1 MAKGTGPGPDA
12 RRADQAVRL
21 YRAGLTLEEAARR
34 AGLSRHQLRRALRQR
49 GAPRRAGA
57 WEPTP
62 AQAAKIVNLYAQGL
76 SIRGVAAR
84 LGQSEFCVGEF
95 LRDSGVPMLPRGRRP
110 PVPAATAARVVRLYT
125 VAKVPVREIA
135 RRTGLSVE
143 RVSRLLQVRGV
154 AVRNGR
160 PPWEPSP
167 AELREA
173 ARLYAEEG
181 WGLAQ
186 LGARFG
192 VSAPTVARR
201 LRGEGVVLRGPG
213 RQADRG

>member
-1 MAKGTGPGPDA
+1 MAKGRGLGQDA
-12 RRADQAVRL
+12 RRTDQAVRL
-21 YRAGLTLEEAARR
+21 YLAGMTLGEAARR
-34 AGLSRHQLRRALRQR
+34 AGLSRHRLRRALRQR
-49 GAPRRAGA
+49 GVPRRAGA

-62 AQAAKIVNLYAQGL
+62 AQAAKIVRLYGQGL

-84 LGQSEFCVGEF
+84 LGLSEFLVGEF

-110 PVPAATAARVVRLYT
+110 PVPTSTAARVVRLYT

-135 RRTGLSVE
+135 RHTGLSAE
-143 RVSRLLQVRGV
+143 RARRVLQERGV

-160 PPWEPSP
+160 PPWEPTP
-167 AELREA
+167 DELREA

-181 WGLAQ
+181 WGLVL

-192 VSAPTVARR
+192 VSGPMVARR
-201 LRGEGVVLRGPG
+201 LRGEGIALRGPG
-213 RQADRG
+213 RQGGSG

>member
-1 MAKGTGPGPDA
+1 MAKGRGLGQDA
-12 RRADQAVRL
+12 RRTDQAVRL
-21 YRAGLTLEEAARR
+21 YLAGMTLGEAARR
-34 AGLSRHQLRRALRQR
+34 AGLSRHQLRRALRLR
-49 GAPRRAGA
+49 GIPRRAGA

-62 AQAAKIVNLYAQGL
+62 AQAARIVRLYGQGL

-84 LGQSEFCVGEF
+84 LGLSEFGVGEF

-125 VAKVPVREIA
+125 VAKLPVREIA
-135 RRTGLSVE
+135 RRTGLSAE
-143 RVSRLLQVRGV
+143 RVSRVLQERGV

-160 PPWEPSP
+160 PPWGPTPE
-167 AELREA
+167 ELREA

-192 VSAPTVARR
+192 VSGPTVARR
-201 LRGEGVVLRGPG
+201 LRAEGVVLRGPG